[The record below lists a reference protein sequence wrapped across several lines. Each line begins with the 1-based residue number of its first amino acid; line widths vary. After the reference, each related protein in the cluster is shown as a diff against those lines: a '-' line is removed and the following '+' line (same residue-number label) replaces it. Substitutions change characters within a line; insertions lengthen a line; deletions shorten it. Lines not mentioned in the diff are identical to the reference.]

1 LNLIQ
6 VGDYMKRKLSTYFKG
21 YILGLCIA
29 FLLFTFILKKLIIE
43 NIIGIIIGTGIAF
56 LLIYLFNK
64 KRK

>member
-1 LNLIQ
+1 
-6 VGDYMKRKLSTYFKG
+6 MKRKLSTYFKG

-56 LLIYLFNK
+56 LLIYIFNK

>member
-1 LNLIQ
+1 
-6 VGDYMKRKLSTYFKG
+6 MKRKLSTYFKG

-29 FLLFTFILKKLIIE
+29 FLLFTFVLKKLIIE

>member
-1 LNLIQ
+1 
-6 VGDYMKRKLSTYFKG
+6 MKRKLSTYFKG

-56 LLIYLFNK
+56 LLIYLCNK

>member
-1 LNLIQ
+1 
-6 VGDYMKRKLSTYFKG
+6 MKRKLSTYFKG

-64 KRK
+64 KKKNNIL

>member
-1 LNLIQ
+1 
-6 VGDYMKRKLSTYFKG
+6 MKRKLSTYFKG

-64 KRK
+64 KRKIIFYKKVF

>member
-1 LNLIQ
+1 
-6 VGDYMKRKLSTYFKG
+6 MKRKLSTYFKG
-21 YILGLCIA
+21 FILGLCIA
-29 FLLFTFILKKLIIE
+29 FLLFTFILKNLIIE

>member
-1 LNLIQ
+1 
-6 VGDYMKRKLSTYFKG
+6 MKRKLSTYFKG

-64 KRK
+64 TRK

>member
-1 LNLIQ
+1 
-6 VGDYMKRKLSTYFKG
+6 MKRKLSTYFKG

-64 KRK
+64 KVNNKK

>member
-1 LNLIQ
+1 
-6 VGDYMKRKLSTYFKG
+6 MKRKLSTYFKG

-56 LLIYLFNK
+56 LLIYLLNK

>member
-1 LNLIQ
+1 
-6 VGDYMKRKLSTYFKG
+6 MKRKLSTYFKG

-29 FLLFTFILKKLIIE
+29 FLLFPFILKKLIIE

>member
-1 LNLIQ
+1 
-6 VGDYMKRKLSTYFKG
+6 MKRKLSTYFKG

-56 LLIYLFNK
+56 LLNYLFNK

>member
-1 LNLIQ
+1 
-6 VGDYMKRKLSTYFKG
+6 MKRKLSTYFKG
-21 YILGLCIA
+21 YILGLCMA

-64 KRK
+64 KENNIL

>member
-1 LNLIQ
+1 
-6 VGDYMKRKLSTYFKG
+6 MKRKLSTYFKG
-21 YILGLCIA
+21 YILGLCMA

-43 NIIGIIIGTGIAF
+43 NIIGIIIATGIAF

>member
-1 LNLIQ
+1 
-6 VGDYMKRKLSTYFKG
+6 MKRKLSTYFKG

-64 KRK
+64 NRK

>member
-1 LNLIQ
+1 
-6 VGDYMKRKLSTYFKG
+6 MKRKLSTYFKG
-21 YILGLCIA
+21 Y

>member
-1 LNLIQ
+1 
-6 VGDYMKRKLSTYFKG
+6 MKRKLSTYFKG

-43 NIIGIIIGTGIAF
+43 NIIGIIIGTGIEF
-56 LLIYLFNK
+56 LLIYVFNK

>member
-1 LNLIQ
+1 
-6 VGDYMKRKLSTYFKG
+6 MKRKLSTYFKG

-56 LLIYLFNK
+56 LLISLFNK
-64 KRK
+64 KRQ

>member
-1 LNLIQ
+1 
-6 VGDYMKRKLSTYFKG
+6 MKRKLSTYFKG

-64 KRK
+64 KRKLLVS

>member
-1 LNLIQ
+1 
-6 VGDYMKRKLSTYFKG
+6 MKRKLSTYFKG
-21 YILGLCIA
+21 YILGLCIV

>member
-1 LNLIQ
+1 
-6 VGDYMKRKLSTYFKG
+6 MKRKLSTYFKG

-43 NIIGIIIGTGIAF
+43 NIIGIIIGTVIAF

>member
-1 LNLIQ
+1 
-6 VGDYMKRKLSTYFKG
+6 MKRKLSTYFKG
-21 YILGLCIA
+21 YILGLCMA